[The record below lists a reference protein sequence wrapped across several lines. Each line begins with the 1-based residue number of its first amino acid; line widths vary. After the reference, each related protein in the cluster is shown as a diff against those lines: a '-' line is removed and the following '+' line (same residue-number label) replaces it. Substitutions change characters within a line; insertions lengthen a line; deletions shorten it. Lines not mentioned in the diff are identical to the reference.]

1 MDRLALSGICPG
13 QSLIVLRILPLGNRI
28 LHNHRGPCGTIL
40 PVMIS
45 AEDPVQLALIQYGAV
60 GAIAIM
66 ALLAVRVLFN
76 KITAEL
82 EYHRL
87 RADRAEEELRKLNE
101 VVRNEYLGTLAR
113 ATEAIADAL
122 AARRRG

>member
-1 MDRLALSGICPG
+1 M
-13 QSLIVLRILPLGNRI
+13 
-28 LHNHRGPCGTIL
+28 
-40 PVMIS
+40 MIS
-45 AEDPVQLALIQYGAV
+45 AGDPVEVALIQYGAV

-87 RADRAEEELRKLNE
+87 RGDKAEEELRKLHE

-122 AARRRG
+122 AARRSR

>member
-1 MDRLALSGICPG
+1 
-13 QSLIVLRILPLGNRI
+13 
-28 LHNHRGPCGTIL
+28 
-40 PVMIS
+40 MIS
-45 AEDPVQLALIQYGAV
+45 AEDPVQIALIQYGAV

-76 KITAEL
+76 KISQEL
-82 EYHRL
+82 EYHRQ
-87 RADRAEEELRKLNE
+87 RADRAEEELRRLNE
-101 VVRNEYLGTLAR
+101 AIRTEYLGTLAK

>member
-1 MDRLALSGICPG
+1 M
-13 QSLIVLRILPLGNRI
+13 
-28 LHNHRGPCGTIL
+28 
-40 PVMIS
+40 MIS
-45 AEDPVQLALIQYGAV
+45 VEDPVNVALIQYGAV

-66 ALLAVRVLFN
+66 ALFAVRVLFN

-87 RADRAEEELRKLNE
+87 RADRAEDELRKLNE
-101 VVRNEYLGTLAR
+101 VVRNEYLGTLAK

-122 AARRRG
+122 AARRNG

>member
-1 MDRLALSGICPG
+1 MQGKIKRVLPDQRLELSQNLSG
-13 QSLIVLRILPLGNRI
+13 SNKAV
-28 LHNHRGPCGTIL
+28 HNSSVRYGTMS

-45 AEDPVQLALIQYGAV
+45 AEDPVSVALIQYGAV

-76 KITAEL
+76 RITEQAA
-82 EYHRL
+82 RDRD
-87 RADRAEEELRKLNE
+87 RADRLEQELRNLNE
-101 VVRNEYLGTLAR
+101 TVRTEYLGTLAK

-122 AARRRG
+122 ASRRRG